1 MVVLSLLRDMESEDP
16 KRRLKDLLATEY
28 GSLIFCF
35 LISLIFVVVK
45 KSRELRNQE
54 CWSLTCCRCCD

>member
-28 GSLIFCF
+28 GSLIF
-35 LISLIFVVVK
+35 VVVK